1 MMHGPAETVYLSSVH
16 SSLFWLGFGMA
27 LLSALICFL
36 MVREA
41 LRPLKDLTQAARSI
55 KKGRYDQ
62 HVPVYFYDE
71 VGLLTETFNEMAR
84 ALYEAEKGRRQL
96 FANMAHELRTP
107 LAIISSNLEGMIDDV
122 FPLDKKR
129 LLSTEDEALRMGR
142 LIQNLRDYPL
152 PKWGNWSS
160 IRKRRPSRAHQ
171 KSRRMM
177 APLFEEKKLSVTLS
191 LEDSLPDLLF
201 DRDRMNQV
209 IYNLLGN
216 AVRYVPQGRASL
228 FPQLARWMGKTPI
241 SLRKSG
247 IRGTALPPD
256 KLLHLFQYFYRG
268 ETSRNRQSGGSGIGL
283 ALARQLVQSHG
294 GKLWAESKV
303 GEGTSF
309 FFTLPVT
316 TDNAHP
322 TIQN

>member
-1 MMHGPAETVYLSSVH
+1 M
-16 SSLFWLGFGMA
+16 
-27 LLSALICFL
+27 
-36 MVREA
+36 
-41 LRPLKDLTQAARSI
+41 
-55 KKGRYDQ
+55 
-62 HVPVYFYDE
+62 
-71 VGLLTETFNEMAR
+71 
-84 ALYEAEKGRRQL
+84 
-96 FANMAHELRTP
+96 
-107 LAIISSNLEGMIDDV
+107 
-122 FPLDKKR
+122 
-129 LLSTEDEALRMGR
+129 
-142 LIQNLRDYPL
+142 
-152 PKWGNWSS
+152 
-160 IRKRRPSRAHQ
+160 
-171 KSRRMM
+171 
-177 APLFEEKKLSVTLS
+177 TLS

-216 AVRYVPQGRASL
+216 AVRYVPQGAPSL
-228 FPQLARWMGKTPI
+228 FPQLARWMGKRLSPY
-241 SLRKSG
+241 G
-247 IRGTALPPD
+247 NPGYGDGVPPD

>member
-1 MMHGPAETVYLSSVH
+1 M
-16 SSLFWLGFGMA
+16 
-27 LLSALICFL
+27 
-36 MVREA
+36 
-41 LRPLKDLTQAARSI
+41 
-55 KKGRYDQ
+55 
-62 HVPVYFYDE
+62 
-71 VGLLTETFNEMAR
+71 
-84 ALYEAEKGRRQL
+84 
-96 FANMAHELRTP
+96 
-107 LAIISSNLEGMIDDV
+107 
-122 FPLDKKR
+122 
-129 LLSTEDEALRMGR
+129 
-142 LIQNLRDYPL
+142 
-152 PKWGNWSS
+152 
-160 IRKRRPSRAHQ
+160 
-171 KSRRMM
+171 
-177 APLFEEKKLSVTLS
+177 TLS

-216 AVRYVPQGRASL
+216 AVRYVPQGRAL
-228 FPQLARWMGKTPI
+228 FISAVARWMGKTPI

-247 IRGTALPPD
+247 IRGTAFRPISCCTFSSISTAVKP
-256 KLLHLFQYFYRG
+256 RG
-268 ETSRNRQSGGSGIGL
+268 TARAAASGIGL